1 MIMMTDGCPASS
13 GCGRAVASRGWQGRE
28 SRKLVPLPSV
38 EPRTRPDSGV
48 ARDASGR
55 RPDGWGKSGS
65 RDEPRARAAEPRAA
79 PKFSKTLRVPLP
91 DVEPQLHPPFP
102 RVRPHQLLGEAYI
115 DVVREPL
122 AVDDALA
129 IDRIHRGPLLV

>member
-1 MIMMTDGCPASS
+1 M
-13 GCGRAVASRGWQGRE
+13 
-28 SRKLVPLPSV
+28 PLPSV
-38 EPRTRPDSGV
+38 EPRTVQSTGLW
-48 ARDASGR
+48 R
-55 RPDGWGKSGS
+55 RPRRIGAPTGRVGQV
-65 RDEPRARAAEPRAA
+65 RIPGRAASASRGAARAA